1 MAKSPASVRGRG
13 NLGAG
18 MHGFGRSEPSAAQS
32 LLQGPRDHLSGA
44 STPGPRDHLF
54 GAATPGPRGRLS
66 GAATPGPRD
75 HLSRTPR
82 GQPDGLNTILELFES
97 LDSQDSEGKG
107 DLAMPT
113 IRAALLPQSLLWQP
127 VCHFLQDPIKRKRA
141 FEQFALARGQTP
153 DILSRLA
160 GRRLRKSSAGAAVVP
175 LLGSSPKERCPF
187 FVVVLRRLR

>member
-13 NLGAG
+13 NVGAG

-82 GQPDGLNTILELFES
+82 GQPDGRNTILELFEF

-107 DLAMPT
+107 DLAEFYESVVNSLKTQGVRSMT
-113 IRAALLPQSLLWQP
+113 ALSHSEPG
-127 VCHFLQDPIKRKRA
+127 D
-141 FEQFALARGQTP
+141 
-153 DILSRLA
+153 A
-160 GRRLRKSSAGAAVVP
+160 GVS
-175 LLGSSPKERCPF
+175 
-187 FVVVLRRLR
+187 